1 MSRLRQ
7 SLPLQIFLGMA
18 LGIVVGGIFGKD
30 VQGLKMLGDI
40 FLRLL
45 QMLVVPFVFTVL
57 LTGTA
62 SIGNPKDLGR
72 VGVKV
77 LLMYEL
83 TSIIAIAVSL
93 SVALAIQPGIGLPK
107 LEGALPKPP
116 VAMDFKDLFMTFI
129 PSNPFD
135 AAARGDMM
143 QLIIFSLFFGVAL
156 GMIKNRVPVVL
167 QVLEQVNEGLISLVG
182 IVMKLAPFGVFG
194 LMTWTMSTYG
204 LPVLIPL
211 AKYLIGIAISITFQ
225 IFIASGF
232 LVWLFTRLNP
242 VTFFKH
248 CWEAMVVAFTTCSS
262 AASLP
267 LQFKAAQQNLG
278 IEKRVWAFTL
288 PLGSMNQDGTAMYQA
303 MAAVLIAEFYGVE
316 LSFGKL
322 FVILMTALL
331 ASSGTF
337 AVPGAG
343 LITLAIVLRSAGLP
357 LEGIALVA
365 GVDRIADMFRTTLNV
380 LDDLSVTTI
389 VAHWENGLNR
399 KIFYGEEAAA
409 GTPVTETSVS

>member
-7 SLPLQIFLGMA
+7 SLALQIFLGMV

-77 LLMYEL
+77 LLLYEA
-83 TSIIAIAVSL
+83 TSVIAIAISL
-93 SVALAIQPGIGLPK
+93 SVALAIQPGMGLPK
-107 LEGALPKPP
+107 LTGAPPKPP

-143 QLIIFSLFFGVAL
+143 QLIVFSLFFGVAL

-182 IVMKLAPFGVFG
+182 IVMKLAPYGVFG

-225 IFIASGF
+225 IFIVSGL

-267 LQFKAAQQNLG
+267 LQFKAAQQNIG

-389 VAHWENGLNR
+389 VAHWEKGLNR
-399 KIFYGEEAAA
+399 KVFSGEEKVAAA
-409 GTPVTETSVS
+409 AAD

>member
-7 SLPLQIFLGMA
+7 SLALQIFLGMV

-77 LLMYEL
+77 LLLYEI
-83 TSIIAIAVSL
+83 TSLIAIAISL
-93 SVALAIQPGIGLPK
+93 SVALAIQPGMGLPK
-107 LEGALPKPP
+107 LTGAPPKPP

-143 QLIIFSLFFGVAL
+143 QLIVFSLFFGVAL

-182 IVMKLAPFGVFG
+182 IVMKLAPYGVFG

-225 IFIASGF
+225 IFIVSGL

-267 LQFKAAQQNLG
+267 LQFKAAQQNIG

-389 VAHWENGLNR
+389 VAHWEKGLNR
-399 KIFYGEEAAA
+399 KVFSGEERVAAA
-409 GTPVTETSVS
+409 AAD

>member
-30 VQGLKMLGDI
+30 VQGLRMLGDI

-45 QMLVVPFVFTVL
+45 QMLVVPFVFAVL

-93 SVALAIQPGIGLPK
+93 AVALAIQPGIGLPK
-107 LEGALPKPP
+107 PEGAPPKPP

-225 IFIASGF
+225 IFIVSGL

-389 VAHWENGLNR
+389 VAHWEKGLNR
-399 KIFYGEEAAA
+399 KVFNGEEKVAAA
-409 GTPVTETSVS
+409 AAD

>member
-7 SLPLQIFLGMA
+7 SLALQIFLGMV

-77 LLMYEL
+77 LLLYEA
-83 TSIIAIAVSL
+83 TSVIAIAISL
-93 SVALAIQPGIGLPK
+93 SVALAIQPGMGLPK
-107 LEGALPKPP
+107 LTGAPPKPP

-143 QLIIFSLFFGVAL
+143 QLIVFSLFFGVAL

-182 IVMKLAPFGVFG
+182 IVMKLAPYGVFG

-225 IFIASGF
+225 IFIVSGL

-267 LQFKAAQQNLG
+267 LQFKAAQQNIG

-380 LDDLSVTTI
+380 LDDLAVTTI
-389 VAHWENGLNR
+389 VAHWEKGLNR
-399 KIFYGEEAAA
+399 KVFSGEEKVVAAA
-409 GTPVTETSVS
+409 AD

>member
-7 SLPLQIFLGMA
+7 SLALQIFLGMV
-18 LGIVVGGIFGKD
+18 LGILVGGIFGKD

-77 LLMYEL
+77 LLLYEA
-83 TSIIAIAVSL
+83 TSLIAIAISL
-93 SVALAIQPGIGLPK
+93 SVALAIQPGMGLPK
-107 LEGALPKPP
+107 LTGAPPKPP

-143 QLIIFSLFFGVAL
+143 QLIVFSLFFGVAL

-182 IVMKLAPFGVFG
+182 IVMKLAPYGVFG

-225 IFIASGF
+225 IFIVSGL

-267 LQFKAAQQNLG
+267 LQFKAAQQNIG

-380 LDDLSVTTI
+380 LDDLAVTTI
-389 VAHWENGLNR
+389 VAHWEKGLNR
-399 KIFYGEEAAA
+399 KVFSGEEKVVAAA
-409 GTPVTETSVS
+409 AD

>member
-18 LGIVVGGIFGKD
+18 LGILVGGIFGKD

-83 TSIIAIAVSL
+83 TSLIAIAVSL
-93 SVALAIQPGIGLPK
+93 SVALAIQPGLGLPK
-107 LEGALPKPP
+107 LEGAPPKPP

-156 GMIKNRVPVVL
+156 GLIKNRVPVVL

-182 IVMKLAPFGVFG
+182 IVMKLAPYGVFG

-225 IFIASGF
+225 IFIVSGL

-389 VAHWENGLNR
+389 VAHWEKGLNR
-399 KIFYGEEAAA
+399 KVFEGEERVAAA
-409 GTPVTETSVS
+409 AAD

>member
-7 SLPLQIFLGMA
+7 SLALQIFIGMA
-18 LGIVVGGIFGKD
+18 LGILVGGIFGKD

-77 LLMYEL
+77 LLLYEA
-83 TSIIAIAVSL
+83 TSLIAIAISL
-93 SVALAIQPGIGLPK
+93 SVALAIQPGMGLPK
-107 LEGALPKPP
+107 LTGAPPKPP

-143 QLIIFSLFFGVAL
+143 QLIVFSLFFGVAL

-182 IVMKLAPFGVFG
+182 IVMKLAPYGVFG

-225 IFIASGF
+225 IFIVSGL

-267 LQFKAAQQNLG
+267 LQFKAAQQNIG

-380 LDDLSVTTI
+380 LDDLAVTTI
-389 VAHWENGLNR
+389 VAHWEKGLNR
-399 KIFYGEEAAA
+399 KVFSGEEKVVAAA
-409 GTPVTETSVS
+409 AD

>member
-18 LGIVVGGIFGKD
+18 LGILVGGIFGKE

-62 SIGNPKDLGR
+62 SIGRPKDLGR
-72 VGVKV
+72 VGFKV
-77 LLMYEL
+77 LLLYEL
-83 TSIIAIAVSL
+83 TSLIAIAISL
-93 SVALAIQPGIGLPK
+93 GVALTIQPGMGLPK
-107 LEGALPKPP
+107 PEGLPPKPP

-143 QLIIFSLFFGVAL
+143 QLIVFSLFFGVAL
-156 GMIKNRVPVVL
+156 GMIKDRVPVVL
-167 QVLEQVNEGLISLVG
+167 QVLEQANEGLISLVG
-182 IVMKLAPFGVFG
+182 IVMKLAPYGVFG

-225 IFIASGF
+225 IFVVSGF
-232 LVWLFTRLNP
+232 LVWLLTRLNP

-267 LQFKAAQQNLG
+267 LQFKAAQQNIG

-303 MAAVLIAEFYGVE
+303 MAAVLIAQFYGVD

-389 VAHWENGLNR
+389 VAHWERGLNR
-399 KIFYGEEAAA
+399 NVFYGEEKAVAAA
-409 GTPVTETSVS
+409 AD

>member
-7 SLPLQIFLGMA
+7 SLALQIFLGMA
-18 LGIVVGGIFGKD
+18 LGILVGGIFGKD

-77 LLMYEL
+77 LLLYEI
-83 TSIIAIAVSL
+83 TSLIAIAISL
-93 SVALAIQPGIGLPK
+93 SVALAIQPGMGLPK
-107 LEGALPKPP
+107 LEGAPPKPP

-143 QLIIFSLFFGVAL
+143 QLIVFSLFFGVAL
-156 GMIKNRVPVVL
+156 GMIKKRVPVVL

-182 IVMKLAPFGVFG
+182 IVMKLAPYGVFG

-225 IFIASGF
+225 IFIVSGL

-267 LQFKAAQQNLG
+267 LQFKAAQQNIG
-278 IEKRVWAFTL
+278 VEKRVWAFTL

-303 MAAVLIAEFYGVE
+303 MAAVLIAQFYGVE

-380 LDDLSVTTI
+380 LDDLAVTTI
-389 VAHWENGLNR
+389 VAHWEKGLNR
-399 KIFYGEEAAA
+399 RIFNGEEQVAAA
-409 GTPVTETSVS
+409 AAD

>member
-7 SLPLQIFLGMA
+7 SLALQIFLGMV

-77 LLMYEL
+77 LLLYEI
-83 TSIIAIAVSL
+83 TSLIAIAISL
-93 SVALAIQPGIGLPK
+93 SVALAIQPGMGLPK
-107 LEGALPKPP
+107 LTGAPPKPP

-143 QLIIFSLFFGVAL
+143 QLIVFSLFFGVAL

-182 IVMKLAPFGVFG
+182 IVMKLAPYGVFG

-225 IFIASGF
+225 IFIVSGL

-267 LQFKAAQQNLG
+267 LQFKAAQQNIG

-380 LDDLSVTTI
+380 LDDLAVTTI

-399 KIFYGEEAAA
+399 KVFSGEEKVAAA
-409 GTPVTETSVS
+409 AAD

>member
-77 LLMYEL
+77 LLMYQL

-93 SVALAIQPGIGLPK
+93 SVALAIQPGLGLPK
-107 LEGALPKPP
+107 LEGAPPKPP

-143 QLIIFSLFFGVAL
+143 QLIVFSLFFGVAL

-225 IFIASGF
+225 IFIVSGL

-303 MAAVLIAEFYGVE
+303 MAAVLIAQFYGVE

-380 LDDLSVTTI
+380 LDDLAVTTI

-399 KIFYGEEAAA
+399 KIFHGEEKAAEA
-409 GTPVTETSVS
+409 PVS

>member
-7 SLPLQIFLGMA
+7 SLALQIFLGMV

-77 LLMYEL
+77 LLLYEA
-83 TSIIAIAVSL
+83 TSLIAIAISL
-93 SVALAIQPGIGLPK
+93 SVALAIQPGMGLPK
-107 LEGALPKPP
+107 LTGAPPKPP

-143 QLIIFSLFFGVAL
+143 QLIVFSLFFGVAL

-182 IVMKLAPFGVFG
+182 IVMKLAPYGVFG

-225 IFIASGF
+225 IFIVSGL

-267 LQFKAAQQNLG
+267 LQFKAAQQNIG

-380 LDDLSVTTI
+380 LDDLAVTTI
-389 VAHWENGLNR
+389 VAHWEKGLNR
-399 KIFYGEEAAA
+399 KVFSGEEKVVAAA
-409 GTPVTETSVS
+409 AD

>member
-18 LGIVVGGIFGKD
+18 LGILVGGIFGKD
-30 VQGLKMLGDI
+30 VQGLRMLGDI

-45 QMLVVPFVFTVL
+45 QMLVVPFVFAVL

-72 VGVKV
+72 VGAKV
-77 LLMYEL
+77 LLLYEV
-83 TSIIAIAVSL
+83 TSLIAIAVSL
-93 SVALAIQPGIGLPK
+93 GVALAIQPGIGLPK
-107 LEGALPKPP
+107 PEGAPPKPP

-225 IFIASGF
+225 IFIVSGL

-389 VAHWENGLNR
+389 VAHWEKGLNR
-399 KIFYGEEAAA
+399 RVFNGEEKVAAA
-409 GTPVTETSVS
+409 AAD

>member
-7 SLPLQIFLGMA
+7 SLALQIFLGMV

-77 LLMYEL
+77 LLLYEA
-83 TSIIAIAVSL
+83 TSLIAIAISL
-93 SVALAIQPGIGLPK
+93 SVALAIQPGMGLPK
-107 LEGALPKPP
+107 LTGAPPKPP

-143 QLIIFSLFFGVAL
+143 QLIVFSLFFGVAL

-182 IVMKLAPFGVFG
+182 IVMKLAPYGVFG

-225 IFIASGF
+225 IFIVSGL

-267 LQFKAAQQNLG
+267 LQFKAAQQNIG

-380 LDDLSVTTI
+380 LDDLAVTTI
-389 VAHWENGLNR
+389 VAHWEKGLNR
-399 KIFYGEEAAA
+399 KVFSGEEKVAAA
-409 GTPVTETSVS
+409 AAD

>member
-7 SLPLQIFLGMA
+7 SLALQIFLGMV
-18 LGIVVGGIFGKD
+18 LGILVGGIFGKD

-77 LLMYEL
+77 LLLYEI
-83 TSIIAIAVSL
+83 TSLIAIAISL
-93 SVALAIQPGIGLPK
+93 SVALAIQPGMGLPK
-107 LEGALPKPP
+107 LAGAPPKPP

-143 QLIIFSLFFGVAL
+143 QLIVFSLFFGVAL

-225 IFIASGF
+225 IFIVSGL

-267 LQFKAAQQNLG
+267 LQFKAAQENLG

-389 VAHWENGLNR
+389 VAHWEKGLNR
-399 KIFYGEEAAA
+399 KVFSGEEKVVAAA
-409 GTPVTETSVS
+409 AD

>member
-1 MSRLRQ
+1 MKRLRQ

-93 SVALAIQPGIGLPK
+93 SVALAIQPGLGLPK
-107 LEGALPKPP
+107 LEGAPPKPP

-167 QVLEQVNEGLISLVG
+167 QVLEQVNDGLISLVG

-225 IFIASGF
+225 TFIVSGF

-399 KIFYGEEAAA
+399 KIFYGEETAA
-409 GTPVTETSVS
+409 GTPVTETPVS

>member
-30 VQGLKMLGDI
+30 VQGLRMLGDI

-45 QMLVVPFVFTVL
+45 QMLVVPFVFAVL

-72 VGVKV
+72 VGAKV
-77 LLMYEL
+77 LLLYEA
-83 TSIIAIAVSL
+83 TSLIAIAVSL
-93 SVALAIQPGIGLPK
+93 AVALAIQPGIGLPK
-107 LEGALPKPP
+107 PEGAPPKPP

-143 QLIIFSLFFGVAL
+143 QLIVFSLFFGVAL

-225 IFIASGF
+225 IFIVSGL

-267 LQFKAAQQNLG
+267 LQFKAAQENLG

-389 VAHWENGLNR
+389 VAHWEKGLNR
-399 KIFYGEEAAA
+399 KVFTGEEKVAAA
-409 GTPVTETSVS
+409 AAD

>member
-1 MSRLRQ
+1 
-7 SLPLQIFLGMA
+7 MA

-77 LLMYEL
+77 LLMYQL

-93 SVALAIQPGIGLPK
+93 SVALAIQPGLGLPK
-107 LEGALPKPP
+107 LEGAPPKPP

-143 QLIIFSLFFGVAL
+143 QLIVFSLFFGVAL

-225 IFIASGF
+225 IFIVSGL

-303 MAAVLIAEFYGVE
+303 MAAVLIAQFYGVE

-380 LDDLSVTTI
+380 LDDLAVTTI

-399 KIFYGEEAAA
+399 KIFHGEEKAAEA
-409 GTPVTETSVS
+409 PVS

>member
-7 SLPLQIFLGMA
+7 SLALQIFLGMA
-18 LGIVVGGIFGKD
+18 LGILVGGIFGKD

-77 LLMYEL
+77 LLLYEI
-83 TSIIAIAVSL
+83 TSLIAIAISL
-93 SVALAIQPGIGLPK
+93 SVALAIQPGMGLPK
-107 LEGALPKPP
+107 LEGAPPKPP

-143 QLIIFSLFFGVAL
+143 QLIVFSLFFGVAL
-156 GMIKNRVPVVL
+156 GMIKNRVPLVL

-182 IVMKLAPFGVFG
+182 IVMKLAPYGVFG

-225 IFIASGF
+225 IFIVSG
-232 LVWLFTRLNP
+232 LMVWLLTRLNP

-267 LQFKAAQQNLG
+267 LQFKAAQQNIG
-278 IEKRVWAFTL
+278 VEKRVWAFTL

-303 MAAVLIAEFYGVE
+303 MAAVLIAQFYGVE

-380 LDDLSVTTI
+380 LDDLAVTTI
-389 VAHWENGLNR
+389 VAHWEKGLNR
-399 KIFYGEEAAA
+399 RIFNGEEQVAAA
-409 GTPVTETSVS
+409 AAD

>member
-1 MSRLRQ
+1 METLRK
-7 SLPLQIFLGMA
+7 SLPAQIFLGMA
-18 LGIVVGGIFGKD
+18 VGIVLGMVLSGYGQYF
-30 VQGLKMLGDI
+30 KMVGDI

-45 QMLVVPFVFTVL
+45 QMLVVPFVFCVL

-62 SIGNPKDLGR
+62 AIGNPKDLGR
-72 VGVKV
+72 VGFKV
-77 LLMYEL
+77 LLMYEA
-83 TSIIAIAVSL
+83 TSLIAIALSL
-93 SVALAIQPGIGLPK
+93 TVALAISPGAGLAKPA
-107 LEGALPKPP
+107 GAVPAPP
-116 VAMDFKDLFMTFI
+116 RAMNFSDLFMTFF

-143 QLIIFSLFFGVAL
+143 QLIVFSLFFGVAL
-156 GMIKNRVPVVL
+156 ALIKNRVPIVL

-182 IVMKLAPFGVFG
+182 IIMKLAPYGVCGLMAWTTATFG
-194 LMTWTMSTYG
+194 LGIM
-204 LPVLIPL
+204 IPL
-211 AKYLIGIAISITFQ
+211 AKYLIGIAVSILLQMFVVC
-225 IFIASGF
+225 GL
-232 LVWLFTRLNP
+232 LVWLFTRLDP
-242 VTFFKH
+242 IKFFKH

-278 IEKRVWAFTL
+278 IEKRIWTFTL

-303 MAAVLIAEFYGVE
+303 MAAVLIAQFYGIE
-316 LSFGKL
+316 LSFGTL

-357 LEGIALVA
+357 LEGIALIA

-380 LDDLSVTTI
+380 LDDLAVTTI
-389 VAHWENGLNR
+389 VAHWENGLDR
-399 KIFYGEEAAA
+399 KVYNGEAMAAA
-409 GTPVTETSVS
+409 D

>member
-1 MSRLRQ
+1 
-7 SLPLQIFLGMA
+7 
-18 LGIVVGGIFGKD
+18 VDD
-30 VQGLKMLGDI
+30 VD
-40 FLRLL
+40 
-45 QMLVVPFVFTVL
+45 V
-57 LTGTA
+57 
-62 SIGNPKDLGR
+62 R
-72 VGVKV
+72 V
-77 LLMYEL
+77 
-83 TSIIAIAVSL
+83 
-93 SVALAIQPGIGLPK
+93 
-107 LEGALPKPP
+107 
-116 VAMDFKDLFMTFI
+116 
-129 PSNPFD
+129 
-135 AAARGDMM
+135 ARAD
-143 QLIIFSLFFGVAL
+143 
-156 GMIKNRVPVVL
+156 
-167 QVLEQVNEGLISLVG
+167 
-182 IVMKLAPFGVFG
+182 
-194 LMTWTMSTYG
+194 
-204 LPVLIPL
+204 PL

-225 IFIASGF
+225 IFIVSGL

-278 IEKRVWAFTL
+278 IDKRVWAFTL
-288 PLGSMNQDGTAMYQA
+288 PLGSMNQDGNCHVPGDGRCAHRR
-303 MAAVLIAEFYGVE
+303 VLRVE

-389 VAHWENGLNR
+389 VAHWEKGLNR
-399 KIFYGEEAAA
+399 KVFYGEETAQP
-409 GTPVTETSVS
+409 TPVGAES

>member
-1 MSRLRQ
+1 
-7 SLPLQIFLGMA
+7 
-18 LGIVVGGIFGKD
+18 
-30 VQGLKMLGDI
+30 
-40 FLRLL
+40 
-45 QMLVVPFVFTVL
+45 
-57 LTGTA
+57 
-62 SIGNPKDLGR
+62 
-72 VGVKV
+72 
-77 LLMYEL
+77 
-83 TSIIAIAVSL
+83 
-93 SVALAIQPGIGLPK
+93 
-107 LEGALPKPP
+107 
-116 VAMDFKDLFMTFI
+116 MDFKDLFMTFI

-167 QVLEQVNEGLISLVG
+167 QVLEQVNDGLISLVG

-225 IFIASGF
+225 TFIVSGF

-399 KIFYGEEAAA
+399 KIFYGEETAA
-409 GTPVTETSVS
+409 GTPVTETPVS

>member
-1 MSRLRQ
+1 MKRLRQ

-93 SVALAIQPGIGLPK
+93 SVALAIQPGLGLPK
-107 LEGALPKPP
+107 LEGAPPKPP

-167 QVLEQVNEGLISLVG
+167 QVLEQVNDGLISLVG

-225 IFIASGF
+225 TFIVSGF

-399 KIFYGEEAAA
+399 KIFYGEETAS
-409 GTPVTETSVS
+409 GTPVTETPVS

>member
-7 SLPLQIFLGMA
+7 SLALQIFLGMV

-77 LLMYEL
+77 LLLYEA
-83 TSIIAIAVSL
+83 TSVIAIAISL
-93 SVALAIQPGIGLPK
+93 SVALAIQPGMGLPK
-107 LEGALPKPP
+107 LTGAPPKPP

-143 QLIIFSLFFGVAL
+143 QLIVFSLFFGVAL
-156 GMIKNRVPVVL
+156 GMIKNRVPLVL

-182 IVMKLAPFGVFG
+182 IVMKLAPYGVFG

-225 IFIASGF
+225 IFIVSG
-232 LVWLFTRLNP
+232 LMVWLLTRLNP

-267 LQFKAAQQNLG
+267 LQFKAAQQNIG
-278 IEKRVWAFTL
+278 VEKRVWAFTL

-303 MAAVLIAEFYGVE
+303 MAAVLIAQFYGVE

-380 LDDLSVTTI
+380 LDDLAVTTI
-389 VAHWENGLNR
+389 VAHWEKGLNR
-399 KIFYGEEAAA
+399 KVFSGEEKVVAAA
-409 GTPVTETSVS
+409 AD

>member
-1 MSRLRQ
+1 MV
-7 SLPLQIFLGMA
+7 

-77 LLMYEL
+77 LLLYEA
-83 TSIIAIAVSL
+83 TSLIAIAISL
-93 SVALAIQPGIGLPK
+93 SVALAIQPGMGLPK
-107 LEGALPKPP
+107 LTGAPPKPP

-143 QLIIFSLFFGVAL
+143 QLIVFSLFFGVAL

-182 IVMKLAPFGVFG
+182 IVMKLAPYGVFG

-225 IFIASGF
+225 IFIVSGL

-267 LQFKAAQQNLG
+267 LQFKAAQQNIG

-380 LDDLSVTTI
+380 LDDLAVTTI
-389 VAHWENGLNR
+389 VAHWEKGLNR
-399 KIFYGEEAAA
+399 KVFSGEEKVVAAA
-409 GTPVTETSVS
+409 AD

>member
-77 LLMYEL
+77 LLMYEF

-93 SVALAIQPGIGLPK
+93 SVALAIQPGLGLPK

-143 QLIIFSLFFGVAL
+143 QLIVFSLFFGVAL
-156 GMIKNRVPVVL
+156 GMIKHRVPVVL

-225 IFIASGF
+225 IFIVSGL

-357 LEGIALVA
+357 LEGIALIA

-380 LDDLSVTTI
+380 LDDLAVTTI

-399 KIFYGEEAAA
+399 KIYHGEETAAEA
-409 GTPVTETSVS
+409 PVG

>member
-1 MSRLRQ
+1 MKRLRQ
-7 SLPLQIFLGMA
+7 SLALQIFLGMV
-18 LGIVVGGIFGKD
+18 LGIIVGGIFGKD
-30 VQGLKMLGDI
+30 VQGLKMIGDI
-40 FLRLL
+40 FLSLL
-45 QMLVVPFVFTVL
+45 QMLVVPFVFAVL

-72 VGVKV
+72 VGIKV

-83 TSIIAIAVSL
+83 TSLIAIALSL
-93 SVALAIQPGIGLPK
+93 GVALAIQPGAGLPK
-107 LEGALPKPP
+107 PTGVLPKPP
-116 VAMDFKDLFMTFI
+116 VAMDFKDLFMTFF

-135 AAARGDMM
+135 AASRGDMM
-143 QLIIFSLFFGVAL
+143 QLIVFSLFFGVAL
-156 GMIKNRVPVVL
+156 GMVKDKVPVVL

-182 IVMKLAPFGVFG
+182 IIMKLAPYGVFG

-204 LPVLIPL
+204 LGVLIPL

-225 IFIASGF
+225 MFVVCGI
-232 LVWLFTRLNP
+232 LVWLFTGLSP
-242 VTFFKH
+242 VKFFKH
-248 CWEAMVVAFTTCSS
+248 CWEAMIVAFTTCSS
-262 AASLP
+262 AAALP

-278 IEKRVWAFTL
+278 IERRIWAFTL

-303 MAAVLIAEFYGVE
+303 MAAVLIAQFYGVE
-316 LSFGKL
+316 LTFGTL

-357 LEGIALVA
+357 LEGIALIA

-380 LDDLSVTTI
+380 LDDLAVTAI

-399 KIFYGEEAAA
+399 KIFYGEEKAAVAA
-409 GTPVTETSVS
+409 GAAD

>member
-7 SLPLQIFLGMA
+7 SLALQIFLGMV

-77 LLMYEL
+77 LLLYEA
-83 TSIIAIAVSL
+83 TSLIAIAISL
-93 SVALAIQPGIGLPK
+93 SVALAIQPGMGLPK
-107 LEGALPKPP
+107 LTGAPPKPP

-143 QLIIFSLFFGVAL
+143 QLIVFSLFFGVAL

-182 IVMKLAPFGVFG
+182 IVMKLAPYGVFG

-225 IFIASGF
+225 IFIVSGL

-267 LQFKAAQQNLG
+267 LQFKAAQENLG

-389 VAHWENGLNR
+389 VAHWEKGLNR
-399 KIFYGEEAAA
+399 KVFTGEEKVAAA
-409 GTPVTETSVS
+409 AAD

>member
-1 MSRLRQ
+1 
-7 SLPLQIFLGMA
+7 
-18 LGIVVGGIFGKD
+18 
-30 VQGLKMLGDI
+30 
-40 FLRLL
+40 
-45 QMLVVPFVFTVL
+45 
-57 LTGTA
+57 
-62 SIGNPKDLGR
+62 
-72 VGVKV
+72 
-77 LLMYEL
+77 
-83 TSIIAIAVSL
+83 
-93 SVALAIQPGIGLPK
+93 
-107 LEGALPKPP
+107 
-116 VAMDFKDLFMTFI
+116 
-129 PSNPFD
+129 
-135 AAARGDMM
+135 
-143 QLIIFSLFFGVAL
+143 
-156 GMIKNRVPVVL
+156 MIKNRVPVVL

-182 IVMKLAPFGVFG
+182 IVMKLAPYGVFG

-225 IFIASGF
+225 IFIVSGL

-267 LQFKAAQQNLG
+267 LQFKAAQQNIG

-380 LDDLSVTTI
+380 LDDLAVTTI
-389 VAHWENGLNR
+389 VAHWEKGLNR
-399 KIFYGEEAAA
+399 KVFSGEEKVVAAA
-409 GTPVTETSVS
+409 AD

>member
-30 VQGLKMLGDI
+30 VQGLRMLGDI

-45 QMLVVPFVFTVL
+45 QMLVVPFVFAVL

-72 VGVKV
+72 VGAKV
-77 LLMYEL
+77 LLLYEA
-83 TSIIAIAVSL
+83 TSLIAIAVSL

-107 LEGALPKPP
+107 PEGAPPKPP

-143 QLIIFSLFFGVAL
+143 QLIVFSLFFGVAL

-225 IFIASGF
+225 IFIVSGL

-389 VAHWENGLNR
+389 VAHWEKGLNR
-399 KIFYGEEAAA
+399 KVFNGEEKVAAVA
-409 GTPVTETSVS
+409 AD